1 MRGLSESA
9 RMTAGGREPGPVAEL
24 LGGRPVLRRAVD
36 SPLDAH
42 AMLLDGLPGQA
53 LAHLVEHLTV
63 LQMTPALERAMGMSL
78 RTFQRRRD
86 APDRPLSPEQSGR
99 TWTFAAVLAR
109 ATAVFGSQ
117 EAAERWL
124 ERPAMGL
131 DRCRPLDLLATPAG
145 VELVEEFL
153 ERLEYGVYM

>member
-1 MRGLSESA
+1 MKGLSDA
-9 RMTAGGREPGPVAEL
+9 VRPAAGGYDPGSVAGL
-24 LGGRPVLRRAVD
+24 LGGRRLLGRSVD

-53 LAHLVEHLTV
+53 LAHFIQNLAV

-86 APDRPLSPEQSGR
+86 APAMPLNAEQSGR
-99 TWTFAAVLAR
+99 TWTFATVLAK
-109 ATAVFGSQ
+109 AIAVFGSQ

-124 ERPAMGL
+124 ERPATGL
-131 DRCRPLDLLATPAG
+131 DRQRPLDLLATPAG
-145 VELVEEFL
+145 VELVEDFL
-153 ERLEYGVYM
+153 QRLEYGVYV